1 MITLPAATLIV
12 TMLAAS
18 AGVTTR
24 PAASAILRC
33 KFEVSAKSSMVPLA
47 VKVSTTVTAEG
58 AGDGGDGGDGGDDG
72 GSLGGDGGCEG
83 GGAGGPVSLPP
94 PQAQHKP
101 TLFSRPL
108 IVPYWGPGS
117 ADCHL

>member
-18 AGVTTR
+18 AGVTMR
-24 PAASAILRC
+24 PAAVAILRC

-58 AGDGGDGGDGGDDG
+58 GGDGVN
-72 GSLGGDGGCEG
+72 G
-83 GGAGGPVSLPP
+83 GGAGGRSRLTLTLIFCPNMQWSHVASPP
-94 PQAQHKP
+94 RWHEKY
-101 TLFSRPL
+101 S
-108 IVPYWGPGS
+108 IPGCKTT
-117 ADCHL
+117 AW